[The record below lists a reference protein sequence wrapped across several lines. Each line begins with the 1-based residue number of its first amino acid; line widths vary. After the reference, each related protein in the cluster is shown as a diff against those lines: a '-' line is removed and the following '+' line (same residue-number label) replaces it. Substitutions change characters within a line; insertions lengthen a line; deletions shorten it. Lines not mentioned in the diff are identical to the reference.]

1 MRSSAGVPGVA
12 PDVVVV
18 GAGELAASDELR
30 HECSDG
36 FGVGLCALIAV
47 LTMGTSIRW
56 LGMLSETKTVGTS
69 AAYQGISGPIGIDH
83 LIRSAPCWAKSDT
96 LAKINAAS
104 YFSA

>member
-1 MRSSAGVPGVA
+1 M
-12 PDVVVV
+12 
-18 GAGELAASDELR
+18 
-30 HECSDG
+30 
-36 FGVGLCALIAV
+36 F
-47 LTMGTSIRW
+47 
-56 LGMLSETKTVGTS
+56 SEAKTVGTS